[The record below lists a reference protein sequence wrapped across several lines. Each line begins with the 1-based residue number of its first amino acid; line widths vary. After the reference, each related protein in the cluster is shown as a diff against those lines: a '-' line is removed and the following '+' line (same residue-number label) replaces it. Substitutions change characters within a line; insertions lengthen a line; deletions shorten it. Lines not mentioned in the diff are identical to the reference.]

1 MEFSK
6 AIDSIT
12 LEGIEPV
19 EIAAGDYVKNGVLH
33 CGKCH
38 GPKQYLIPRGL
49 LKGRLKNIPCP
60 CEAERQEEE
69 RQERQRKEERERIGR
84 LRAVAFADPE
94 DSKRRFEADG
104 GGSGAAMKAARNY
117 ADKFQQF
124 RKDGKGLLLYGPP
137 GTGKS
142 FAAACIVNALID
154 KGVPCL
160 FTSLARIVNQLWS
173 SEDKQGFI
181 DGLQQFSLLVLDDYG
196 VERDTEYM
204 TEQVHNI
211 IDARYRSGKPMIVTT
226 NLTGQQLRQA
236 NDVDR
241 QRIHSRFFEMCI
253 PVEVAGE
260 DRRQLILKDE
270 YQEYRSIL
278 GIS

>member
-1 MEFSK
+1 MGFSK
-6 AIDSIT
+6 AIDSIS

-19 EIAAGDYVKNGVLH
+19 EIGAGDYVKEGVLH
-33 CGKCH
+33 CARCH
-38 GPKQYLIPRGL
+38 GPKQYRLFN
-49 LKGRLKNIPCP
+49 GRLVGCLCP
-60 CEAERQEEE
+60 CEAKRQEEAE
-69 RQERQRKEERERIGR
+69 RARQLKEEQEKINR
-84 LRAVAFADPE
+84 LRAVAFPDPE
-94 DSKRRFEADG
+94 DSRKRFDADKG
-104 GGSGAAMKAARNY
+104 GNVSVMTAARNY

-124 RKDGKGLLLYGPP
+124 RKEGKGLLLYGPP

-142 FAAACIVNALID
+142 FGAACIVNELID

-160 FTSLARIVNQLWS
+160 FTSLARIVNQQWS

-196 VERDTEYM
+196 VERGTEYM

-236 NDVDR
+236 NDMDR